1 LVKSAISKLSNFSKE
16 QPFMSSANKTT
27 IKPGKLFIGGEWC
40 DAKSGKTFSTINPAT
55 AEPIIDVADAD
66 IMDVDIAV
74 EAARNTLNKGAWAKM
89 SGSERG
95 EILWRVG
102 DLIMKYA
109 DELAELE
116 TLDVGKPII
125 ESRRIDVPFSADCF
139 RYFAGAASKLQGDTI
154 PVRSNCFTY
163 TLREPLGVVALIV
176 PWNFPL
182 LLATRKVAPALA
194 AGNTVILKP
203 APNSPLTAIRLA
215 EICQEA
221 GLPPGVLNVLT
232 GSTRELGQA
241 LVDHSGVDGVSFT
254 GSTQVGQEIVR
265 RSANTL
271 KRVEVEL
278 GGKSPNVIFADA
290 DLDTAV
296 KGAISAI
303 FYNCGEVCTAGS
315 RLLVEES
322 IQEKFIEQLVARA
335 KKLTPGDPMDPKTRL
350 GPIVSKEQMEK
361 VLSYIE
367 SGKAEG
373 ARLLTGG
380 NAANIG
386 NGKGYFVEPTVFDQV
401 DNTMKIAQEEIFG
414 PVLSTIAFRDLDEAI
429 TKSNDTIYGLAAAIW
444 TRDVKKAHRL
454 ARAIKAGTVW
464 INTYNM
470 FDSASPYGGYKMS
483 GFGRE
488 QGLEAFNFYTQTKTV
503 WIDLND

>member
-1 LVKSAISKLSNFSKE
+1 MSTPSK
-16 QPFMSSANKTT
+16 AT
-27 IKPGKLFIGGEWC
+27 IKVGKLFIGGEWC
-40 DAKSGKTFSTINPAT
+40 EAKSGKTFPTINPAT
-55 AEPIIDVADAD
+55 AESITDIADAD
-66 IMDVDIAV
+66 AQDVDVAV
-74 EAARNTLNKGAWAKM
+74 AAARTALSSGAWAKM

-95 EILWRVG
+95 EILWRIG
-102 DLIMKYA
+102 DLIAKYG

-116 TLDVGKPII
+116 TLDVGKPIL
-125 ESRRIDVPFSADCF
+125 ESRRIDIPFSADCF

-182 LLATRKVAPALA
+182 LLACRKVAPALA

-203 APNSPLTAIRLA
+203 APNSSLTALRLA

-221 GLPPGVLNVLT
+221 GLPAGVLNVLT

-241 LVDHSGVDGVSFT
+241 LVDHCGIDGVSFT
-254 GSTQVGQEIVR
+254 GSTAVGQEIVE
-265 RSANTL
+265 RSAKTL

-278 GGKSPNVIFADA
+278 GGKSPNIVFADA
-290 DLDTAV
+290 DIDAAV
-296 KGAISAI
+296 RGAISAI

-315 RLLVEES
+315 RLFVEQS
-322 IQEKFIEQLVARA
+322 VHEKVVEQIVSRA
-335 KKLTPGDPMDPKTRL
+335 KKLTPGDPLDPKTRL
-350 GPIVSKEQMEK
+350 GPVVSEVQLERVM
-361 VLSYIE
+361 SYIE
-367 SGKAEG
+367 AGKAEG
-373 ARLLTGG
+373 AKLLTGG
-380 NAANIG
+380 NRASVG
-386 NGKGYFVEPTVFDQV
+386 SGKGYFVEPTVFDQV
-401 DNTMKIAQEEIFG
+401 DNKMKIAQEEIFG
-414 PVLSTIAFRDLDEAI
+414 PVLSTITFSDIDEAI
-429 TKSNDTIYGLAAAIW
+429 AKSNDTIYGLAAAIW
-444 TRDVKKAHRL
+444 TRDIKKAHRL

-503 WIDLND
+503 WIDLNE

>member
-1 LVKSAISKLSNFSKE
+1 
-16 QPFMSSANKTT
+16 MSSPSKAT

-40 DAKSGKTFSTINPAT
+40 EAKSGKTFSTINPAKAT
-55 AEPIIDVADAD
+55 PIIDIADAD
-66 IMDVDIAV
+66 AVDVDLAV
-74 EAARNTLNKGAWAKM
+74 SAARTSFQSGAWAKM

-95 EILWRVG
+95 EILWRIG

-116 TLDVGKPII
+116 TLDVGKPIL
-125 ESRRIDVPFSADCF
+125 ESRRIDIPFSADCF

-215 EICQEA
+215 EICAEA
-221 GLPPGVLNVLT
+221 GLPAGVLNLLT

-254 GSTQVGQEIVR
+254 GSTAVGQEILR

-271 KRVEVEL
+271 KHVEVEL

-290 DLDTAV
+290 DIEAAV

-315 RLLVEES
+315 RLFVEES
-322 IQEKFIEQLVARA
+322 VHEKFVEQIVARA
-335 KKLTPGDPMDPKTRL
+335 KKLTPGDPLDPKTRL
-350 GPIVSKEQMEK
+350 GPVVSKEQMER

-380 NAANIG
+380 SRASVG
-386 NGKGYFVEPTVFDQV
+386 NGDGYFIEPTVFDQV
-401 DNTMKIAQEEIFG
+401 DNKMKIAQEEIFG
-414 PVLSTIAFRDLDEAI
+414 PVLSTITFRDLDEAI
-429 TKSNDTIYGLAAAIW
+429 AKSNDTIYGLAAAVW
-444 TRDVKKAHRL
+444 TRDIKKAHRL

-503 WIDLND
+503 WIDLNE

>member
-1 LVKSAISKLSNFSKE
+1 
-16 QPFMSSANKTT
+16 MSSPSKAT

-40 DAKSGKTFSTINPAT
+40 ESKSGKTFFTINPAT
-55 AEPIIDVADAD
+55 AEPIIDIADAD
-66 IMDVDIAV
+66 AVDVDLAV
-74 EAARNTLNKGAWAKM
+74 SAARNSLTNGAWAKM

-95 EILWRVG
+95 EILWRIG

-116 TLDVGKPII
+116 TIDVGKPII

-139 RYFAGAASKLQGDTI
+139 RYFAGAASKLQGETI
-154 PVRSNCFTY
+154 PVRSNSFTY

-221 GLPPGVLNVLT
+221 GIPPGVFNVVT

-241 LVDHSGVDGVSFT
+241 LVEHCGVDGVSFT
-254 GSTQVGQEIVR
+254 GSTAVGQEIIR
-265 RSANTL
+265 RSATTL

-290 DLDTAV
+290 DIDAAV
-296 KGAISAI
+296 RGAISAI

-322 IQEKFIEQLVARA
+322 VHEKFVEQIVARA
-335 KKLTPGDPMDPKTRL
+335 KKLAPGDPLDPKTRL
-350 GPIVSKEQMEK
+350 GPLVSQDQMNR

-367 SGKAEG
+367 TGKAEG
-373 ARLLTGG
+373 AKLLVGG
-380 NAANIG
+380 SRANIG
-386 NGKGYFVEPTVFDQV
+386 NGKGYYVEPTVFDQV
-401 DNTMKIAQEEIFG
+401 DNKMKIAQEEIFG
-414 PVLSTIAFRDLDEAI
+414 PVLSTITFRDLDEAI
-429 TKSNDTIYGLAAAIW
+429 AKSNDTIYGLAAAVW

-470 FDSASPYGGYKMS
+470 FDCASPYGGYKMS

-488 QGLEAFNFYTQTKTV
+488 QGLEAFNFYTQTKSV